1 MTSYDH
7 FIRLLVLIGFL
18 IGGLLLTTLFSG
30 LLMLASGMGL
40 ADIMEMAQSG
50 IGALSPGLTRGLL
63 ATQHLLIFILPG
75 LLFGLVFYQGKFLN
89 GLNLD
94 VHPGWQLSILGIF
107 FLMAA
112 YPLVNLSF
120 LANESIPL
128 PAWADKFESQAED
141 TLKAILTMNT
151 SVIFIFN
158 LIIIAILPGIGEE
171 LIFRGILQKHIGL
184 LFKSPVAAIWI
195 AAFIFSA
202 IHLQFEGFLPRM
214 ALGAVLGYLYYWTG
228 NLWVPI
234 IAHAFNNGIQV
245 ALIYVTGMDI
255 SNFDEESSDQLEWWM
270 IPLSITIMYLIYRSI
285 LKNRKVLEQT

>member
-18 IGGLLLTTLFSG
+18 LGGLLLTTFFSG
-30 LLMLASGMGL
+30 LLMLASGMGI
-40 ADIMEMAQSG
+40 AEITDMAQSG
-50 IGALSPGLTRGLL
+50 LAELSPGLTRGLL
-63 ATQHLLIFILPG
+63 ATQHLMVFILPG
-75 LLFGLVFYQGKFLN
+75 LMFGLVFYQGKFLN
-89 GLNLD
+89 GLDLAL
-94 VHPGWQLSILGIF
+94 HPGWHLSILGIF
-107 FLMAA
+107 FLLAA

-120 LANESIPL
+120 LVNESIPL
-128 PAWADKFESQAED
+128 PAWANTFESQAED
-141 TLKAILTMNT
+141 TLKAILTMDT
-151 SVIFIFN
+151 PLIFIFN

-214 ALGAVLGYLYYWTG
+214 VLGAVLGYLYYWTR

-234 IAHAFNNGIQV
+234 IAHAFNNGVQV
-245 ALIYVTGMDI
+245 VLIYVTGMDI
-255 SNFDEESSDQLEWWM
+255 TNFDEESSNQLQWWM
-270 IPLSITIMYLIYRSI
+270 IPLSITIMYLIYTSL
-285 LKNRKVLEQT
+285 LKNRKVLEHS